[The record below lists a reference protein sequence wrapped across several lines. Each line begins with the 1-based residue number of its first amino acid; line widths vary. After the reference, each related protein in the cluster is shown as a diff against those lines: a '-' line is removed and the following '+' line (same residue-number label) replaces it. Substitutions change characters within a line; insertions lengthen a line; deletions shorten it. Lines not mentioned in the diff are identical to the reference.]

1 MKKRKSFK
9 DQNERTP
16 QRPDSRAGSGRG
28 GGGNRGESGGGGWIF
43 GLHAVHAALR
53 NPARSHKRLLATEK
67 IAADLSDLPDLDPE
81 IDLPRPEIVKR
92 DEIDALLPRDAVHQ
106 GIALLC
112 APLPNV
118 ALEDI
123 CDGLASAER
132 AIVVV
137 LDRVTDPHNV
147 GAVLRSAAVFGAAG
161 VVVSERGA
169 PETTGTIAK
178 SASGALE
185 FVPLIRETNI
195 SRALDTLKEAGF
207 WCAGLDGEAE
217 TTLAQARLT
226 GKTALVLGAEGAGLR
241 RLVRERCDFLVRIP
255 SLGPLSSLNV
265 SNAAAVALYECAR

>member
-1 MKKRKSFK
+1 MKKRKSFRER
-9 DQNERTP
+9 NERTP
-16 QRPDSRAGSGRG
+16 QRR
-28 GGGNRGESGGGGWIF
+28 ESGGNGWIY

-53 NPARSHKRLLATEK
+53 NPDRSHQRLLATEK
-67 IAADLSDLPDLDPE
+67 IATDLSELSSEFQIPS
-81 IDLPRPEIVKR
+81 PEIVKR
-92 DEIDALLPRDAVHQ
+92 DEIDALLPRDSVHQ
-106 GIALLC
+106 GVALLS
-112 APLPNV
+112 APLPQV

-123 CDGLASAER
+123 CDQMATAER
-132 AIVVV
+132 GIVVV

-178 SASGALE
+178 AASGALE
-185 FVPLIRETNI
+185 TVPLIRETNI
-195 SRALDTLKEAGF
+195 SRALETLKAAGF

-217 TTLAQARLT
+217 TTLAQAKLT

-241 RLVRERCDFLVRIP
+241 RLVRENCDFLVKIP
-255 SLGPLSSLNV
+255 AMGPMASLNV

>member
-1 MKKRKSFK
+1 MKKRKSFR

-16 QRPDSRAGSGRG
+16 QRRDSPPVSK
-28 GGGNRGESGGGGWIF
+28 GGGWIF
-43 GLHAVHAALR
+43 GIHAVYAALG
-53 NPARSHKRLLATEK
+53 NPARLHKRLLTTEK
-67 IAADLSDLPDLDPE
+67 NAAELPNFAELDAE
-81 IDLPRPEIVKR
+81 IQIPRPEIVKR
-92 DEIDALLPRDAVHQ
+92 DQIDPLLPRDAVHQ
-106 GIALLC
+106 GIALQC
-112 APLPNV
+112 APLANV

-123 CDGLASAER
+123 CDRMAE
-132 AIVVV
+132 ADHGVIVV

-185 FVPLIRETNI
+185 SVPLIRETNI

-217 TTLAQARLT
+217 TTLAQAKLT

-241 RLVRERCDFLVRIP
+241 RLVKERCDFLVRIP
-255 SLGPLSSLNV
+255 AAGPMASLNV